1 MKIAILGMGTVG
13 SGVIKVIQ
21 ENQVEIQQ
29 FTNEAIEVS
38 HVFAKTINNQHDADF
53 QNVIVTENIDD
64 ILNSDVELVV
74 EVMG

>member
-29 FTNEAIEVS
+29 LPMKRLKFHMCLLKRLITSMTRIFE
-38 HVFAKTINNQHDADF
+38 
-53 QNVIVTENIDD
+53 
-64 ILNSDVELVV
+64 
-74 EVMG
+74 M